1 MLCLAIVASYK
12 RTLESIPLALVRGGN
27 LQGLRNLI
35 VFDRVAHSFKSCSL
49 YLCFECRFT
58 CQRASE
64 TNFCNEQAHFFVF
77 SGHVC
82 SFAFIHLHSEQVL
95 LTE

>member
-12 RTLESIPLALVRGGN
+12 RTLESICLAMVRGGN

-58 CQRASE
+58 CQCASE
-64 TNFCNEQAHFFVF
+64 TLIFAM
-77 SGHVC
+77 SGHIFLYSVDT
-82 SFAFIHLHSEQVL
+82 FAPL
-95 LTE
+95 LLSICTPSRYY